1 MLRQLHSKV
10 KFMEK
15 ELKKLLDTLENN
27 LSIINENHD
36 EIVGQF
42 LDDYYASATA
52 ATRLHDVFANN
63 IEGMKNYFQVG
74 RQFWMYDDLQM
85 KYVLITITYIRS
97 GIVFYIAENDYMERS
112 FGSGSV
118 FAELLYPRVLYLK
131 DVYNLTFQGDMS
143 EKPPYEHLVAM
154 YTTMKLDVPADYVKI
169 DIEQ

>member
-1 MLRQLHSKV
+1 
-10 KFMEK
+10 MEK
-15 ELKKLLDTLENN
+15 ELKKLLDTLDTLENN
-27 LSIINENHD
+27 LSIINESHD
-36 EIVGQF
+36 EIVRQF
-42 LDDYYASATA
+42 LDGYYCSATA

-63 IEGMKNYFQVG
+63 IEGMKKYFKVG

-97 GIVFYIAENDYMERS
+97 GIVFYTEEDEIEERS

-143 EKPPYEHLVAM
+143 EKPPYEHLVEM
-154 YTTMKLDVPADYVKI
+154 YTKMQLDIPADYVKI
-169 DIEQ
+169 DIEK

>member
-1 MLRQLHSKV
+1 MTSELLELERLLGS
-10 KFMEK
+10 
-15 ELKKLLDTLENN
+15 LKKNIDD
-27 LSIINENHD
+27 INERHNG
-36 EIVGQF
+36 IVKEYM
-42 LDDYYASATA
+42 DDYYCHATA

-74 RQFWMYDDLQM
+74 RQFWMYDE
-85 KYVLITITYIRS
+85 KKEEYVLITITYVRS
-97 GIVFYIAENDYMERS
+97 GIVFYTEEDEIEERS